1 MPQKSLLSWSGYVF
15 DVVSSV
21 SVTDEAP
28 GAKHRLEDGADV
40 EDHFFLLPVPVQAEV
55 LVSDLPGDGTSYQAG
70 RADTLYLSLLQD
82 LGSGTVDDL
91 TTADRSHR
99 DMRLTLCSRTRATPE
114 GAARL
119 SLRWEPV
126 RRASSQEVAVPVKH
140 TSTIAAGKAA
150 TGKKTP
156 TAPPAATTTKA
167 SSILNNLLGG

>member
-1 MPQKSLLSWSGYVF
+1 MPQKSLLSWSGYLF

-28 GAKHRLEDGADV
+28 GAKHRLEDGAEV

-55 LVSDLPGDGTSYQAG
+55 LVSDLPGDGTPYQAG
-70 RADTLYLSLLQD
+70 RADTIYLSLLQD
-82 LGSGTVDDL
+82 LGAGTVDDL
-91 TTADRSHR
+91 TTADRAHR
-99 DMRLTLCSRTRATPE
+99 DMRLTLVQRTRSAPE

-140 TSTIAAGKAA
+140 TSTVAAGKQA

-156 TAPPAATTTKA
+156 AAPPAATQTK
-167 SSILNNLLGG
+167 SRSILSSLIGG